1 MGNPAKPL
9 EQKVAQEQVHGTTGL
24 KSILTNNPKWWKCR
38 QLCRQPVSELGR
50 QGSCQSQ
57 KYVSKWCH
65 GRVLCDAFSAKNV
78 CDGWKRNFRASL
90 AERLGAGNA
99 KGLTVARCKPTHSPG
114 DSSFWSTNLR
124 KFNRQ
129 CLFFKPWNRD
139 SEILLLQL
147 VYISSARTVISEK
160 TCAEILSVSRR
171 NNCQA
176 DVSGLLVAGQRRFL
190 QALEGPADAV
200 RATYSRIL
208 HDPRHYACVLLG
220 ERYLDKRQFGD
231 WAMGYTA
238 GGCDAPEDAG
248 LASIVDALV
257 VPLTDANLRAQFTGF
272 AELQSRCA

>member
-1 MGNPAKPL
+1 
-9 EQKVAQEQVHGTTGL
+9 
-24 KSILTNNPKWWKCR
+24 
-38 QLCRQPVSELGR
+38 
-50 QGSCQSQ
+50 
-57 KYVSKWCH
+57 
-65 GRVLCDAFSAKNV
+65 
-78 CDGWKRNFRASL
+78 
-90 AERLGAGNA
+90 
-99 KGLTVARCKPTHSPG
+99 
-114 DSSFWSTNLR
+114 
-124 KFNRQ
+124 
-129 CLFFKPWNRD
+129 
-139 SEILLLQL
+139 LLQL

-208 HDPRHYACVLLG
+208 QDSRHYACVLLG